1 MDFKFRMI
9 SFASFC
15 SWPNFFSRLL
25 RRDNLFRNYDE
36 KKLRMRFASEF
47 VGCTPFR
54 RERVEKRG
62 EEDIHFETHA
72 RT

>member
-1 MDFKFRMI
+1 
-9 SFASFC
+9 
-15 SWPNFFSRLL
+15 
-25 RRDNLFRNYDE
+25 
-36 KKLRMRFASEF
+36 MRFASEF

-72 RT
+72 RTYAHIDENQLTNMVIHTLTDFHTTICIHGRSHKYKQT